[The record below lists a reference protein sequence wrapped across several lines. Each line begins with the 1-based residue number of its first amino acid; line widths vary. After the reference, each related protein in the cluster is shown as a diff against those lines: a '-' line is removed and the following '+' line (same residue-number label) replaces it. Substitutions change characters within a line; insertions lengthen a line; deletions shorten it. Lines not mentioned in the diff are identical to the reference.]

1 MMTKKGI
8 GNGFGKRVAV
18 MLTGVTAQFAKA
30 IRT

>member
-1 MMTKKGI
+1 MMTKKG
-8 GNGFGKRVAV
+8 NESGKRVAV